1 MVSHLAKSV
10 SAGLSCKTKKSEFTV
25 VWWDFRDVFHS
36 QAFTRFE
43 NGELTCKHKLKKKMM
58 RYCFLPSVSHA
69 SDFCSSLIV

>member
-10 SAGLSCKTKKSEFTV
+10 SAGLSCKKKKSEFTV

-43 NGELTCKHKLKKKMM
+43 NGELTCKHKLKKK
-58 RYCFLPSVSHA
+58 
-69 SDFCSSLIV
+69 